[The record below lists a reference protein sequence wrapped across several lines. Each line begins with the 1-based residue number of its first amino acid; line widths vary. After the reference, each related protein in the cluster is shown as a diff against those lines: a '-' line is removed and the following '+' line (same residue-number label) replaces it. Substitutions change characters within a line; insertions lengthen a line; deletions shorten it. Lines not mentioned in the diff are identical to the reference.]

1 MTKFSKILVEVE
13 VQQHRHGELTKHEQ
27 LEQNPNPES
36 KTVWKGNA
44 SAVHIFSQYKSERE
58 AQNPEELESQVKSS
72 QNISLTS
79 QKKQK
84 GP

>member
-13 VQQHRHGELTKHEQ
+13 VQHRHGELTKHEQ

-36 KTVWKGNA
+36 KTIWKGNA

-58 AQNPEELESQVKSS
+58 AQNPEELESQASQVKT
-72 QNISLTS
+72 LA
-79 QKKQK
+79 
-84 GP
+84 

>member
-58 AQNPEELESQVKSS
+58 AQNPEELESQASQVKT
-72 QNISLTS
+72 LA
-79 QKKQK
+79 
-84 GP
+84 

>member
-13 VQQHRHGELTKHEQ
+13 VQHRHGELTKHEQ

-58 AQNPEELESQVKSS
+58 AQNPEELESQASQVKT
-72 QNISLTS
+72 LA
-79 QKKQK
+79 
-84 GP
+84 